1 MRLSNVEYAVVYVDP
16 SKSSSGD
23 GTTPAK
29 ALKSLP
35 TTAADFQNN
44 TCYLIRRT
52 AETAACTIPNG
63 TNYDIENLAIMGMPL
78 ASDAMWELVPA
89 AARTSWGGDS
99 AEYANVQ
106 STAASGSFAMP
117 NANVFLLHRVY
128 LFRDGINADQY
139 ILKFNYT
146 SSPGIGCFSFQHC
159 HWYRP
164 LRQAGGKDVSKRC
177 SLSIFHM

>member
-89 AARTSWGGDS
+89 AARTAWGGDS
-99 AEYANVQ
+99 AQYANVQ
-106 STAASGSFAMP
+106 STVASGSFQMP
-117 NANVFLLHRVY
+117 YVQQFLLHRVY
-128 LFRDGINADQY
+128 LFRDNINADNY
-139 ILKFNYT
+139 IFKFSN
-146 SSPGIGCFSFQHC
+146 SSDYIGCFSFAHC
-159 HWYRP
+159 KFGSKGIN
-164 LRQAGGKDVSKRC
+164 LDVSSYTGELSASRC
-177 SLSIFHM
+177 